1 MFIGSRLINSIA
13 RRVWG
18 VFSLLRNLFTKE
30 ARAIENDLN
39 QWQDSIHN
47 DRNRL
52 KDTPGA
58 PGYLTDRLDQQQK
71 ELDKEREEYY
81 RVINLLKALPPG
93 RSKFFYFDSLISI
106 LDAAGRSEEL
116 LDEGKIYTFKY
127 IARTPGKWYDLHP
140 VSLIV
145 ARKGNEIAG
154 INYHWENQPQYQ
166 ESPFRTY
173 LYSRI
178 VSGAYRIERHELEE
192 ILKLDTFYPMFIP
205 KK

>member
-1 MFIGSRLINSIA
+1 
-13 RRVWG
+13 
-18 VFSLLRNLFTKE
+18 VFTLLRNLFTKE

-39 QWQDSIHN
+39 QWQDSIYK
-47 DRNRL
+47 DRDRL
-52 KDTPGA
+52 KNTPGA
-58 PGYLTDRLDQQQK
+58 PGYLNDQLNQQQ
-71 ELDKEREEYY
+71 EQLDREREQYY
-81 RVINLLKALPPG
+81 QVINAVKALPSG
-93 RSKFFYFDSLISI
+93 RSRFFYFDALISI
-106 LDAAGRSEEL
+106 LEAAGRSEEL

-127 IARTPGKWYDLHP
+127 IAKTPGKWYDLHP
-140 VSLIV
+140 VSIIV
-145 ARKGNEIAG
+145 ARKGNEMAG

-205 KK
+205 RT